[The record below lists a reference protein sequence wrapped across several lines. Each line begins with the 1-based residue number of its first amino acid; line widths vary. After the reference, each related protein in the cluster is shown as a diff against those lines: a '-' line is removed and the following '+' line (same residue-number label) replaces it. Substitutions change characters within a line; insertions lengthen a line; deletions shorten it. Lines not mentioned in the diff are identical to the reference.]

1 MLQFVQENQDSLPFA
16 VYTGSPIYF
25 NSCSLNQKIMRV
37 YLLEIVQEEQ
47 HSLSIE
53 DLYSKTEVVTCFSL
67 YRKTIRVFFL
77 YV

>member
-47 HSLSIE
+47 HSLSVE
-53 DLYSKTEVVTCFSL
+53 GLYSKTEKGYLFQFVKEDHYSS
-67 YRKTIRVFFL
+67 FL
-77 YV
+77 